1 MVVFNHLVDINQRMA
16 NPFLLEIIRKTEY
29 KSKSYFNVVQ
39 FVKIILDFFL
49 RWHYILMLEDY
60 YHE

>member
-16 NPFLLEIIRKTEY
+16 KEILHKIIRKIES

-49 RWHYILMLEDY
+49 RWHYILMLED
-60 YHE
+60 